1 MHFRYRATEGSSYEQ
16 HVPGGLELLRVSV
29 TLSRMSIFFTLWALV
44 FWKSC
49 RPMIAMTAQTRE
61 PRHSSCPH
69 LAAHL
74 VVVKG
79 QMGERGRERQ
89 QCCGLTV
96 TVTGD
101 G

>member
-49 RPMIAMTAQTRE
+49 RPMIAMTA
-61 PRHSSCPH
+61 
-69 LAAHL
+69 
-74 VVVKG
+74 
-79 QMGERGRERQ
+79 
-89 QCCGLTV
+89 
-96 TVTGD
+96 
-101 G
+101 